1 MVSTDMR
8 ISDISATRAK
18 AAKSKKV
25 IDKSIFQMELE
36 AAERKLMNKDKE
48 GSYPHIKNGYR
59 II

>member
-1 MVSTDMR
+1 MVSTNMR
-8 ISDISATRAK
+8 ISDISAARAK

-36 AAERKLMNKDKE
+36 AAERKLMNEDKE
-48 GSYPHIKNGYR
+48 RSYPHIKNGYR

>member
-1 MVSTDMR
+1 MR

-36 AAERKLMNKDKE
+36 AAERKLMNEDKE